1 MKISALAKAKRIFH
15 ANGKEKKA
23 GVEILIWVK
32 IDFKRKTVTRVREG
46 HYIMIKRSI

>member
-23 GVEILIWVK
+23 GVEILIWGK
-32 IDFKRKTVTRVREG
+32 IDFKRKTVRDRER
-46 HYIMIKRSI
+46 HYIIIKRSI